1 MPEYLRSPQLAR
13 ASECLVIAVD
23 LQDKLLAGMSDREE
37 LIARSRLLLRGARTL
52 EIPLLATEQYP
63 QGLGSTTESIAE
75 LIPEPVAK
83 KRFSSVEALDLPCAG
98 ERDDD
103 RFRVIVFGI
112 EAHVC
117 ILQTVFDLQSLGYE
131 VIVPVDAVTSR
142 NRIDRDTALQ
152 RMQSTGVTLTTVE
165 TLLFECCETAEHPNF
180 KTISRMITGR
190 E

>member
-23 LQDKLLAGMSDREE
+23 LQEKLLAGMSDRED
-37 LIARSRLLLRGARTL
+37 LLARCRLLLRGAREL
-52 EIPLLATEQYP
+52 EIPVLATEQYP
-63 QGLGSTTESIAE
+63 QGLGSTEPSIAE
-75 LIPEPVAK
+75 LIPHAAAK
-83 KRFSSVEALDLPCAG
+83 KRFSSVETLDLPCAG

-103 RFRVIVFGI
+103 RFRVIVLGI

-131 VIVPVDAVTSR
+131 ILIPVDAVTSR
-142 NRIDRDTALQ
+142 NAIDRQTALQ
-152 RMQSTGVTLTTVE
+152 RMQSMGVTLTTVE
-165 TLLFECCETAEHPNF
+165 TLLFECCETAEHPRF
-180 KTISRMITGR
+180 KTVSRMITGR